1 MHIDRSRA
9 AEVGRDTVR
18 ILDEGGYRSPSGAWV
33 DLRALLERAV
43 RETQEYPPNCRVENN
58 IDRGNPPTIAVE
70 NGTPSIGARMTRCRR
85 TTSSTL
91 RRCRSF
97 ERMKATCSNSRG
109 LRRCSPVR
117 P

>member
-1 MHIDRSRA
+1 MYWSARTPRGRLRACAARIWLPNHRCVRRLCGRFCSVRVGVSPRSEMHIDRSRA

-70 NGTPSIGARMTRCRR
+70 N
-85 TTSSTL
+85 
-91 RRCRSF
+91 
-97 ERMKATCSNSRG
+97 
-109 LRRCSPVR
+109 
-117 P
+117 